1 VYARSTTVRAQP
13 DKIDLGITQ
22 VRDRVLPMVTA
33 MPGCIGMSM
42 MVDRES
48 GECIVTTAWET
59 EASMRASAEGV
70 RPIREQTTE
79 LMSGTSAVQE
89 WEIAVMHRDHWAT
102 DGSCVRSTWFSV
114 DPSQVD
120 HALDVYRMALMPR
133 LEELEGF
140 CSASLLVDRAT
151 GMSVSSI
158 AFDTRAAME
167 ATRPAGEAIRQAA
180 VSQLN
185 GKVLDIHEY
194 ELCLAHLH
202 VPELV

>member
-59 EASMRASAEGV
+59 EATMRASAEGV
-70 RPIREQTTE
+70 RPIREQT
-79 LMSGTSAVQE
+79 VQE

-151 GMSVSSI
+151 GMSVSSV